1 MIRFTFQKLIHKKW
15 LNLCT
20 FLGMILLIGI
30 AVGNT
35 LYEGAAL
42 NRVLQTQFDTYI
54 GEQNTYPARVS
65 AVYPLEFE
73 EGQVLITEAET
84 AVTQMK
90 EAILEKVDCNV
101 NEEVFSMASESLHCI
116 PQYKPD
122 NSKQEYFFIPTY
134 LQDMEYH
141 TEILKGSM
149 YAEETDAG
157 GIYECIIN
165 ERIVASYNLSVGELL
180 TFDAVKT
187 EDGKPVIMR
196 VVGIF
201 KESDSH
207 DAFWVKAPNDYE
219 KNIFISKTAM
229 NDLMDRR
236 KFEKKGSVEIYYDL
250 LFDYENLSY
259 KKASEVKSGVVALVN
274 GEFPYGR
281 AKVASD
287 LAGVLEQFEQ
297 AAAKV
302 RATMQTL
309 QVPLYVLL
317 LAFLYMVSSQV
328 FDMEQNEIA
337 MLKSRGV
344 SRGQILLIY
353 LLQSF
358 VLAFVGA
365 IPGLGLGI
373 VLTKVLGSANAFMEF
388 VNRSSMQI
396 IWDERLVI
404 TLVVMIAVAVLF
416 MTLPA
421 LKYTALS
428 VVEIKGKKLE
438 DGKAAWQKYFVDV
451 IIMGIAIYIRYSLSK
466 QQDSI
471 TQQILKG
478 ESVDPILFL
487 SSVLFILGCGL
498 FFLRILKGFTKLI
511 YKLGQKHWKPASYVS
526 FLQLIRTSKKLNFIS
541 VFLILT
547 IAMGIFYADTARTM
561 NTSME
566 ERVRYDNGADIVV
579 RELWKNNL
587 PTVKRYGG
595 IVSYEEP
602 DYMRYAELSSEVESM
617 TRVIKD
623 TNMKILFEGR
633 VIGENQLMAIHTKE
647 FGETAWM
654 KDDVL
659 DKHWYYYLNDLGQNP
674 NGVLVSSNFR
684 DRYGAVVGDRIQ
696 YSLMDELENTRALQT
711 AVIVGFVDM
720 WPGYSPYKTVENADG
735 SISYSDNYLIVA
747 NYAQVVNVFGAT
759 PYEIWFKTD
768 EGSSLL
774 TDFAEEKGIELL
786 EVKSTSDDMIRN
798 KTDAV
803 VQLTNG
809 LLTISFIIV
818 MILCTV
824 GFLIHWTLSIKKRE
838 LMFGIYRAMGMGMKE
853 VIWMLL
859 HEQVFASVLSLAA
872 GAGVGFIA
880 AYLYIPL
887 VMIAYLPGKHV
898 LAVSVITA
906 AKDMA
911 QIGIVVAV
919 MLTVCFVVLA
929 KVVKNMKIAQAL
941 KLGED

>member
-35 LYEGAAL
+35 LYEGAAI

-236 KFEKKGSVEIYYDL
+236 QFEKKGSVEIYYDL

-344 SRGQILLIY
+344 NRGQILLIY

>member
-35 LYEGAAL
+35 LYEGAAI

-438 DGKAAWQKYFVDV
+438 DGKVAWQKYFVDV

-911 QIGIVVAV
+911 QIGVVVAV

>member
-54 GEQNTYPARVS
+54 GEKNQYPVRISV
-65 AVYPLEFE
+65 VYPLVYE
-73 EGQVLITEAET
+73 EGQIVSDIAEEALDKMRLAIDNQVDMNVVDET
-84 AVTQMK
+84 
-90 EAILEKVDCNV
+90 I
-101 NEEVFSMASESLHCI
+101 SMASESLHCL
-116 PQYKPD
+116 PQYKAD
-122 NSKQEYFFIPTY
+122 DSKQEHFFIPTH

-141 TEILKGSM
+141 TEILKGDM
-149 YAEETDAG
+149 YAEEADLE

-165 ERIVASYNLSVGELL
+165 ERVVASYNLSVGELL
-180 TFDAVKT
+180 TFDGAGTK
-187 EDGKPVIMR
+187 DGKQITLR
-196 VVGIF
+196 VAGIF

-207 DAFWVKAPNDYE
+207 DAYWVKAPNDYE
-219 KNIFISKTAM
+219 KNVFISKTAM
-229 NDLMDRR
+229 DAIMQNRV
-236 KFEKKGSVEIYYDL
+236 FTTAGSLEICYDV
-250 LFDYENLSY
+250 LFDYEKLSY
-259 KKASEVKSGVVALVN
+259 KKVSEIKAAVEDILN

-281 AKVASD
+281 AKVSSD
-287 LAGVLEQFEQ
+287 IPEVLDGFEQ
-297 AAAKV
+297 EASKV
-302 RATMQTL
+302 KATMQTL

-344 SRGQILLIY
+344 SRGQILAIY
-353 LLQSF
+353 LLQAF
-358 VLAFVGA
+358 ILAVTGA
-365 IPGLGLGI
+365 VPGMVLGI
-373 VLTKVLGSANAFMEF
+373 FLTKILGSANAFMEF
-388 VNRSSMQI
+388 VSRSSMTI
-396 IWDERLVI
+396 IWDERLAVTI
-404 TLVVMIAVAVLF
+404 VVTIAVAVLF

-421 LKYTALS
+421 LKFTALS
-428 VVEIKGKKLE
+428 VVEIKGRKLE
-438 DGKAAWQKYFVDV
+438 DTKSFWQKYFLDLVL
-451 IIMGIAIYIRYSLSK
+451 MGTALYIRYSLEK

-478 ESVDPILFL
+478 ESIDPILFL

-498 FFLRILKGFTKLI
+498 FFLRIQKLITKLI
-511 YKLGQKHWKPASYVS
+511 YRIGKKHWKPASYVS
-526 FLQLIRTSKKLNFIS
+526 FLQLIRTSKKLNFIC

-566 ERVRYDNGADIVV
+566 ERIRYDIGADIVV
-579 RELWKNNL
+579 QEQWKNNL

-602 DYMRYAELSSEVESM
+602 DYMRYAELSAEVESM
-617 TRVIKD
+617 TRVIAD
-623 TNMKILFEGR
+623 NNTKILYDDRLIEG
-633 VIGENQLMAIHTKE
+633 NQLMAIHTKE

-654 KDDVL
+654 KDNVL
-659 DKHWYYYLNDLGQNP
+659 DKHWYHYLNELGQNP
-674 NGVLVSSNFR
+674 NGVLVSANFR
-684 DRYGAVVGDRIQ
+684 DKYGAAVGDRIQ
-696 YSLMDELENTRALQT
+696 YSLVDLLDNTRALQT
-711 AVIVGFVDM
+711 STIVGFVDM
-720 WPGYSPYKTVENADG
+720 WPGYSPYQTVENADG

-747 NYAQVVNVFGAT
+747 NYSQVVNVFGAT
-759 PYEIWFKTD
+759 PYEIWFKT
-768 EGSSLL
+768 EKGSALL
-774 TDFAEEKGIELL
+774 TEFAEERRIELL
-786 EVKSTSDDMIRN
+786 NVESAADELIRN

-809 LLTISFIIV
+809 LLTISFIVV

-824 GFLIHWTLSIKKRE
+824 GFLIHWTLSIRKRE

-853 VIWMLL
+853 VVWMLL
-859 HEQVFASVLSLAA
+859 HEQLFASVFSMAA

-887 VMIAYLPGKHV
+887 VMIAYLPQKHAI
-898 LAVSVITA
+898 AVSVITA

-911 QIGIVVAV
+911 QIGGVVAV
-919 MLTVCFVVLA
+919 MLSVCFVVLS
-929 KVVKNMKIAQAL
+929 KVVKSMKIAQAL